1 MIENPEHS
9 RAATGY
15 LVWPLAIVEL
25 IREPENASLWSQIH
39 ARQAIA
45 FGALASMGYVL
56 LLALPL
62 LIVAA
67 IPDVTT
73 RMVVIVYST
82 GIVLDVL
89 AAFVLFGFAVYYA
102 GKASRGEMFAI
113 PLVTAI
119 ADRFVR
125 RKR

>member
-1 MIENPEHS
+1 LIDNPEHS

-25 IREPENASLWSQIH
+25 IREPEDASLWSQIH

-45 FGALASMGYVL
+45 FGTLASVGYVV

-62 LIVAA
+62 AIVSVV
-67 IPDVTT
+67 PNVTT
-73 RMVVIVYST
+73 RMVVVVYAT
-82 GIVLDVL
+82 GILLDLL
-89 AAFVLFGFAVYYA
+89 AALALFGMAVYYA

-119 ADRFVR
+119 ADRFAR